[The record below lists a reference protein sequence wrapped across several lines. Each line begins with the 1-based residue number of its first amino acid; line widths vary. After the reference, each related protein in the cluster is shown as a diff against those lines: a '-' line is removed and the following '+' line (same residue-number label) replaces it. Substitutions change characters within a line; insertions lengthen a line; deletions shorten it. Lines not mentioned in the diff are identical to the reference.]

1 MSTASLKQLPD
12 TTGCSHAGVGLDTP
26 CPRKVGNFEL
36 GYCLQCKQ
44 EIAFRLDSA
53 GKRTGETLIVKLE
66 ENIPVSKMRI
76 TKIGE
81 DRYRVE
87 VKERLIEEDVNDVQF
102 LGMARERT
110 IGITADEI
118 LSAFEDKRIG
128 DSITVDYT

>member
-12 TTGCSHAGVGLDTP
+12 TTGCSHAGIGLDTP
-26 CPRKVGNFEL
+26 APRRVGNFEL

-44 EIAFRLDSA
+44 EIAFCLD
-53 GKRTGETLIVKLE
+53 GTGQRTGKTLIVKLE
-66 ENIPVSKMRI
+66 ENTYVTKMRI
-76 TKIGE
+76 TKTGE
-81 DRYRVE
+81 DRYHVE
-87 VKERLIEEDVNDVQF
+87 VKDRLIVEDVNDVQF

-128 DSITVDYT
+128 DSITVDYV